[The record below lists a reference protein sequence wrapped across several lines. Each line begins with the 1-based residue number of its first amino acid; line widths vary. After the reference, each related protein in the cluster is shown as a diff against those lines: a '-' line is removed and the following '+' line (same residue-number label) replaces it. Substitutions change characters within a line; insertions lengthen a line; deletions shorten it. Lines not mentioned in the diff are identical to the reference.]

1 MKKNLLDK
9 IIIDIATAA
18 RKLSNKKKDIY
29 LHQPLFYKNEYKFL
43 KKCISTTHVSSGGN
57 YIKLFEN
64 EIKKHTNS
72 IDVIAVLNGT
82 IGLKICLEVLGVK
95 NGDEVMVPA
104 MTFVGTVNAIKHANA
119 NPIFLDS
126 DPDNLGIDFNK
137 LKFFLETQCEVKN
150 GYTYNIKTKK
160 RLFAIMPVHVFGNIG
175 DIEKIIKI
183 AKKYKLK
190 VIEDA
195 AEALGS
201 YCNGKHAG
209 NFGDLGLISFNANKT
224 ITTGGGGVIISNN
237 KSLAK
242 KIRHLIS
249 TAKIKH
255 PWKFL
260 HNQVGWNY
268 KMTNLNAAVG
278 YAQALNLA
286 KTLKLK
292 KKIFNKYLN
301 IFQKNKSLDIL
312 RPPIN
317 NSANNWLNVIKI
329 NGINEKNRDYVI
341 SSLNKKKI
349 ECRPVWKLMNT
360 LPMYK
365 KYQKTNLNNAE
376 RLEKE
381 LICIPSSPI
390 YGKNIK

>member
-160 RLFAIMPVHVFGNIG
+160 KLFAIMPVHVFGNIG

-341 SSLNKKKI
+341 SSLNKKK
-349 ECRPVWKLMNT
+349 N
-360 LPMYK
+360 
-365 KYQKTNLNNAE
+365 
-376 RLEKE
+376 
-381 LICIPSSPI
+381 
-390 YGKNIK
+390 

>member
-1 MKKNLLDK
+1 MKKLLLDK
-9 IIIDIATAA
+9 IINDITEVT
-18 RKLSNKKKDIY
+18 RKISKKKKNIY
-29 LHQPLFYKNEYKFL
+29 LHQPLFYNNEYKFL
-43 KKCISTTHVSSGGN
+43 KKCISTTHVSSGGK
-57 YIKLFEN
+57 YIGLFEN
-64 EIKKHTNS
+64 QIKRFTNS
-72 IDVIAVLNGT
+72 TDVIAVLNGT
-82 IGLKICLEVLGVK
+82 IGLQICLEVLGIQRD
-95 NGDEVMVPA
+95 DEVLVPA

-126 DPDNLGIDFNK
+126 DLNNLGINFDK
-137 LKFFLETQCEVKN
+137 LQLFLRTQCIKKN
-150 GYTYNIKTKK
+150 GYTYNRKTKK
-160 RLFAIMPVHVFGNIG
+160 RVFGIMPVHVFGNIG

-201 YCNGKHAG
+201 YYNDKHAG

-224 ITTGGGGVIISNN
+224 ITTGGGGVILSNN
-237 KSLAK
+237 KYISK

-255 PWKFL
+255 AWKFL
-260 HNQVGWNY
+260 HDQVGWNY

-278 YAQALNLA
+278 YAQALNLD
-286 KTLKLK
+286 KTLIFK
-292 KKIFNKYLN
+292 KKLGRKYSNLFMENKMIN
-301 IFQKNKSLDIL
+301 IVK
-312 RPPIN
+312 PPIN
-317 NSANNWLNVIKI
+317 NSTNNWLNVIKI
-329 NGINEKNRDYVI
+329 KGITEKNRDYII
-341 SSLNKKKI
+341 SILNEKKI
-349 ECRPVWKLMNT
+349 ECRPVWRLMSK

-365 KYQKTNLNNAE
+365 KYQKINLDIAQ

-381 LICIPSSPI
+381 LICLPSSPI

>member
-160 RLFAIMPVHVFGNIG
+160 KLFAIMPVHVFGNIG

>member
-1 MKKNLLDK
+1 MKKILLDK
-9 IIIDIATAA
+9 IINDITEVT
-18 RKLSNKKKDIY
+18 RIISKKKKNIY
-29 LHQPLFYKNEYKFL
+29 LHQPLFYNNEYKFL

-57 YIKLFEN
+57 YIGLFEN
-64 EIKKHTNS
+64 QIKKFTKS
-72 IDVIAVLNGT
+72 TDVIAVLNGT
-82 IGLKICLEVLGVK
+82 IGLQICLEVLGVQRD
-95 NGDEVMVPA
+95 DEILVPA

-119 NPIFLDS
+119 NPVFLDS
-126 DPDNLGIDFNK
+126 DLNNLGINFDK
-137 LKFFLETQCEVKN
+137 LQLFLKTQCVKKN
-150 GYTYNIKTKK
+150 GYTYNRKTKK
-160 RLFAIMPVHVFGNIG
+160 RVFGIMPVHVFGNIG
-175 DIEKIIKI
+175 DIEKIVKI

-201 YCNGKHAG
+201 YYNDKHAG

-224 ITTGGGGVIISNN
+224 ITTGGGGVILSNN
-237 KSLAK
+237 KYISK

-255 PWKFL
+255 AWKFL
-260 HNQVGWNY
+260 HDQVGWNY

-278 YAQALNLA
+278 YAQALNLD
-286 KTLKLK
+286 KTLIFK
-292 KKIFNKYLN
+292 KKLGRKYLN
-301 IFQKNKSLDIL
+301 LFKENKIINIVK
-312 RPPIN
+312 PPIN

-329 NGINEKNRDYVI
+329 KGITEKNRNYII
-341 SSLNKKKI
+341 SILNEKKI
-349 ECRPVWKLMNT
+349 ECRPVWRLMSK

-365 KYQKTNLNNAE
+365 KYQKINLDIAQ

-381 LICIPSSPI
+381 LICLPSSPI